1 MIFMLP
7 WVLNNCGH
15 IFSIKNTQYSKL
27 VYQNQQSFKANVI
40 VANQKKKVPSSYQ
53 SSRSSFFSFLEKKW
67 ERRETIS

>member
-27 VYQNQQSFKANVI
+27 VFQNQQSFKANVI
-40 VANQKKKVPSSYQ
+40 VANQKKKYHQVI
-53 SSRSSFFSFLEKKW
+53 RAAEAAFFPF
-67 ERRETIS
+67 

>member
-27 VYQNQQSFKANVI
+27 VFQNQQSFKANVI
-40 VANQKKKVPSSYQ
+40 VANQKKKKYHQVI
-53 SSRSSFFSFLEKKW
+53 RAAEVAFFPF
-67 ERRETIS
+67 

>member
-27 VYQNQQSFKANVI
+27 VFQNQQSFKANVI
-40 VANQKKKVPSSYQ
+40 VANQKKKS
-53 SSRSSFFSFLEKKW
+53 
-67 ERRETIS
+67 TIKLSEQQK